1 MFADDLL
8 LIGESKKEQMDSLMN
23 ILRTFRDMS
32 GQEVNKE
39 KTCIMFSKNVQRGMR
54 TKLIQTSRYR
64 ETQNMGKYL
73 GVSLNGRSLNRTD
86 YQYLVEQIANKLSN
100 WKANNLSFA
109 VRVTLIKNVLEVVN
123 IYPMMINLLPRDPT
137 Y

>member
-8 LIGESKKEQMDSLMN
+8 LIGEAKKEQMDSLMN
-23 ILRTFRDMS
+23 ILWTFRDMS

-64 ETQNMGKYL
+64 ETPNRGKYL
-73 GVSLNGRSLNRTD
+73 GHSDATGSALP
-86 YQYLVEQIANKLSN
+86 KL
-100 WKANNLSFA
+100 
-109 VRVTLIKNVLEVVN
+109 I
-123 IYPMMINLLPRDPT
+123 LL
-137 Y
+137 